1 MFGELLAP
9 QYLRWLLDGFLLT
22 LGLALLS
29 CLLAT
34 LIGAPLA
41 IARLSR
47 RRLLS
52 WPARAYL
59 ALFRNTPLLVQLF
72 FWYFGVPALL
82 PEALVSW
89 LNTPHETPLLDWPS
103 FEFLAGA
110 WGLTLYTSAFV
121 AEEFRAGIASVRPE
135 QRAAGLAL
143 GLTQRQV
150 WRVVVLPQALRTA
163 LPPLL
168 GQYMNALKN
177 SSLAMA
183 IGLAELSY
191 ASRQV
196 ETETFKTFQAFGIAT
211 LLYIGAIALI
221 EAFGQALQQ
230 TRRYRQEVPEMD
242 FSVISDNLSY
252 LLLGAYPD
260 GPLGGAA
267 LTLLLASLSGLA
279 SAVLGLVLGV
289 ALAVLPGKPRLLLVA
304 LLGFFRAIPVL
315 MLIFW
320 TYFLLPI
327 VFHVDVPA
335 LATVVCALSL
345 IGGAYLAH
353 SVYAGIHSLPAGQ
366 WAAARALGLRP
377 WQVLR
382 LVILPQ
388 ALPVML
394 PSFLNQWVS
403 LIKDTSLAY
412 VIGVGELSFVATQV
426 SNRVMV
432 HPTEIFL
439 FVALLYFLLCT
450 SLDLAAAFLARRRRA
465 ERRPVAQASPRARA

>member
-230 TRRYRQEVPEMD
+230 TRRYRQEVREMD

-465 ERRPVAQASPRARA
+465 

>member
-121 AEEFRAGIASVRPE
+121 AEEFRAGTASVRPE

-230 TRRYRQEVPEMD
+230 TRRYRQ
-242 FSVISDNLSY
+242 
-252 LLLGAYPD
+252 
-260 GPLGGAA
+260 GGA
-267 LTLLLASLSGLA
+267 
-279 SAVLGLVLGV
+279 
-289 ALAVLPGKPRLLLVA
+289 
-304 LLGFFRAIPVL
+304 
-315 MLIFW
+315 
-320 TYFLLPI
+320 
-327 VFHVDVPA
+327 
-335 LATVVCALSL
+335 
-345 IGGAYLAH
+345 
-353 SVYAGIHSLPAGQ
+353 
-366 WAAARALGLRP
+366 
-377 WQVLR
+377 
-382 LVILPQ
+382 
-388 ALPVML
+388 
-394 PSFLNQWVS
+394 
-403 LIKDTSLAY
+403 
-412 VIGVGELSFVATQV
+412 
-426 SNRVMV
+426 
-432 HPTEIFL
+432 
-439 FVALLYFLLCT
+439 
-450 SLDLAAAFLARRRRA
+450 
-465 ERRPVAQASPRARA
+465 

>member
-103 FEFLAGA
+103 FEFLGGA

-230 TRRYRQEVPEMD
+230 TRRYRQ
-242 FSVISDNLSY
+242 
-252 LLLGAYPD
+252 
-260 GPLGGAA
+260 GGA
-267 LTLLLASLSGLA
+267 
-279 SAVLGLVLGV
+279 
-289 ALAVLPGKPRLLLVA
+289 
-304 LLGFFRAIPVL
+304 
-315 MLIFW
+315 
-320 TYFLLPI
+320 
-327 VFHVDVPA
+327 
-335 LATVVCALSL
+335 
-345 IGGAYLAH
+345 
-353 SVYAGIHSLPAGQ
+353 
-366 WAAARALGLRP
+366 
-377 WQVLR
+377 
-382 LVILPQ
+382 
-388 ALPVML
+388 
-394 PSFLNQWVS
+394 
-403 LIKDTSLAY
+403 
-412 VIGVGELSFVATQV
+412 
-426 SNRVMV
+426 
-432 HPTEIFL
+432 
-439 FVALLYFLLCT
+439 
-450 SLDLAAAFLARRRRA
+450 
-465 ERRPVAQASPRARA
+465 

>member
-34 LIGAPLA
+34 LIGVPLA

-143 GLTQRQV
+143 GLTRRQV

-230 TRRYRQEVPEMD
+230 TRRYRQ
-242 FSVISDNLSY
+242 
-252 LLLGAYPD
+252 
-260 GPLGGAA
+260 GGA
-267 LTLLLASLSGLA
+267 
-279 SAVLGLVLGV
+279 
-289 ALAVLPGKPRLLLVA
+289 
-304 LLGFFRAIPVL
+304 
-315 MLIFW
+315 
-320 TYFLLPI
+320 
-327 VFHVDVPA
+327 
-335 LATVVCALSL
+335 
-345 IGGAYLAH
+345 
-353 SVYAGIHSLPAGQ
+353 
-366 WAAARALGLRP
+366 
-377 WQVLR
+377 
-382 LVILPQ
+382 
-388 ALPVML
+388 
-394 PSFLNQWVS
+394 
-403 LIKDTSLAY
+403 
-412 VIGVGELSFVATQV
+412 
-426 SNRVMV
+426 
-432 HPTEIFL
+432 
-439 FVALLYFLLCT
+439 
-450 SLDLAAAFLARRRRA
+450 
-465 ERRPVAQASPRARA
+465 

>member
-47 RRLLS
+47 RRLLP

-150 WRVVVLPQALRTA
+150 WREVVLPQALRTA

-230 TRRYRQEVPEMD
+230 TRRYRQ
-242 FSVISDNLSY
+242 
-252 LLLGAYPD
+252 
-260 GPLGGAA
+260 GGA
-267 LTLLLASLSGLA
+267 
-279 SAVLGLVLGV
+279 
-289 ALAVLPGKPRLLLVA
+289 
-304 LLGFFRAIPVL
+304 
-315 MLIFW
+315 
-320 TYFLLPI
+320 
-327 VFHVDVPA
+327 
-335 LATVVCALSL
+335 
-345 IGGAYLAH
+345 
-353 SVYAGIHSLPAGQ
+353 
-366 WAAARALGLRP
+366 
-377 WQVLR
+377 
-382 LVILPQ
+382 
-388 ALPVML
+388 
-394 PSFLNQWVS
+394 
-403 LIKDTSLAY
+403 
-412 VIGVGELSFVATQV
+412 
-426 SNRVMV
+426 
-432 HPTEIFL
+432 
-439 FVALLYFLLCT
+439 
-450 SLDLAAAFLARRRRA
+450 
-465 ERRPVAQASPRARA
+465 

>member
-1 MFGELLAP
+1 MPARHP
-9 QYLRWLLDGFLLT
+9 DRR
-22 LGLALLS
+22 
-29 CLLAT
+29 
-34 LIGAPLA
+34 PLA

-168 GQYMNALKN
+168 GQYMNAPKN

-230 TRRYRQEVPEMD
+230 TRRYRQ
-242 FSVISDNLSY
+242 
-252 LLLGAYPD
+252 
-260 GPLGGAA
+260 GGA
-267 LTLLLASLSGLA
+267 
-279 SAVLGLVLGV
+279 
-289 ALAVLPGKPRLLLVA
+289 
-304 LLGFFRAIPVL
+304 
-315 MLIFW
+315 
-320 TYFLLPI
+320 
-327 VFHVDVPA
+327 
-335 LATVVCALSL
+335 
-345 IGGAYLAH
+345 
-353 SVYAGIHSLPAGQ
+353 
-366 WAAARALGLRP
+366 
-377 WQVLR
+377 
-382 LVILPQ
+382 
-388 ALPVML
+388 
-394 PSFLNQWVS
+394 
-403 LIKDTSLAY
+403 
-412 VIGVGELSFVATQV
+412 
-426 SNRVMV
+426 
-432 HPTEIFL
+432 
-439 FVALLYFLLCT
+439 
-450 SLDLAAAFLARRRRA
+450 
-465 ERRPVAQASPRARA
+465 

>member
-143 GLTQRQV
+143 GLTLRQV

-230 TRRYRQEVPEMD
+230 TRRYRQ
-242 FSVISDNLSY
+242 
-252 LLLGAYPD
+252 
-260 GPLGGAA
+260 GGA
-267 LTLLLASLSGLA
+267 
-279 SAVLGLVLGV
+279 
-289 ALAVLPGKPRLLLVA
+289 
-304 LLGFFRAIPVL
+304 
-315 MLIFW
+315 
-320 TYFLLPI
+320 
-327 VFHVDVPA
+327 
-335 LATVVCALSL
+335 
-345 IGGAYLAH
+345 
-353 SVYAGIHSLPAGQ
+353 
-366 WAAARALGLRP
+366 
-377 WQVLR
+377 
-382 LVILPQ
+382 
-388 ALPVML
+388 
-394 PSFLNQWVS
+394 
-403 LIKDTSLAY
+403 
-412 VIGVGELSFVATQV
+412 
-426 SNRVMV
+426 
-432 HPTEIFL
+432 
-439 FVALLYFLLCT
+439 
-450 SLDLAAAFLARRRRA
+450 
-465 ERRPVAQASPRARA
+465 

>member
-211 LLYIGAIALI
+211 LLY
-221 EAFGQALQQ
+221 
-230 TRRYRQEVPEMD
+230 RRYRQ
-242 FSVISDNLSY
+242 
-252 LLLGAYPD
+252 
-260 GPLGGAA
+260 GGA
-267 LTLLLASLSGLA
+267 
-279 SAVLGLVLGV
+279 
-289 ALAVLPGKPRLLLVA
+289 
-304 LLGFFRAIPVL
+304 
-315 MLIFW
+315 
-320 TYFLLPI
+320 
-327 VFHVDVPA
+327 
-335 LATVVCALSL
+335 
-345 IGGAYLAH
+345 
-353 SVYAGIHSLPAGQ
+353 
-366 WAAARALGLRP
+366 
-377 WQVLR
+377 
-382 LVILPQ
+382 
-388 ALPVML
+388 
-394 PSFLNQWVS
+394 
-403 LIKDTSLAY
+403 
-412 VIGVGELSFVATQV
+412 
-426 SNRVMV
+426 
-432 HPTEIFL
+432 
-439 FVALLYFLLCT
+439 
-450 SLDLAAAFLARRRRA
+450 
-465 ERRPVAQASPRARA
+465 

>member
-89 LNTPHETPLLDWPS
+89 LNTPLETPLLDWPS

-230 TRRYRQEVPEMD
+230 TRRYRQ
-242 FSVISDNLSY
+242 
-252 LLLGAYPD
+252 
-260 GPLGGAA
+260 GGA
-267 LTLLLASLSGLA
+267 
-279 SAVLGLVLGV
+279 
-289 ALAVLPGKPRLLLVA
+289 
-304 LLGFFRAIPVL
+304 
-315 MLIFW
+315 
-320 TYFLLPI
+320 
-327 VFHVDVPA
+327 
-335 LATVVCALSL
+335 
-345 IGGAYLAH
+345 
-353 SVYAGIHSLPAGQ
+353 
-366 WAAARALGLRP
+366 
-377 WQVLR
+377 
-382 LVILPQ
+382 
-388 ALPVML
+388 
-394 PSFLNQWVS
+394 
-403 LIKDTSLAY
+403 
-412 VIGVGELSFVATQV
+412 
-426 SNRVMV
+426 
-432 HPTEIFL
+432 
-439 FVALLYFLLCT
+439 
-450 SLDLAAAFLARRRRA
+450 
-465 ERRPVAQASPRARA
+465 

>member
-1 MFGELLAP
+1 MPARHP
-9 QYLRWLLDGFLLT
+9 DRRP
-22 LGLALLS
+22 
-29 CLLAT
+29 
-34 LIGAPLA
+34 PLA

-103 FEFLAGA
+103 FEFLAAA

-230 TRRYRQEVPEMD
+230 TRRYRQ
-242 FSVISDNLSY
+242 
-252 LLLGAYPD
+252 
-260 GPLGGAA
+260 GGA
-267 LTLLLASLSGLA
+267 
-279 SAVLGLVLGV
+279 
-289 ALAVLPGKPRLLLVA
+289 
-304 LLGFFRAIPVL
+304 
-315 MLIFW
+315 
-320 TYFLLPI
+320 
-327 VFHVDVPA
+327 
-335 LATVVCALSL
+335 
-345 IGGAYLAH
+345 
-353 SVYAGIHSLPAGQ
+353 
-366 WAAARALGLRP
+366 
-377 WQVLR
+377 
-382 LVILPQ
+382 
-388 ALPVML
+388 
-394 PSFLNQWVS
+394 
-403 LIKDTSLAY
+403 
-412 VIGVGELSFVATQV
+412 
-426 SNRVMV
+426 
-432 HPTEIFL
+432 
-439 FVALLYFLLCT
+439 
-450 SLDLAAAFLARRRRA
+450 
-465 ERRPVAQASPRARA
+465 

>member
-230 TRRYRQEVPEMD
+230 TRRYRQ
-242 FSVISDNLSY
+242 
-252 LLLGAYPD
+252 
-260 GPLGGAA
+260 GG
-267 LTLLLASLSGLA
+267 T
-279 SAVLGLVLGV
+279 
-289 ALAVLPGKPRLLLVA
+289 
-304 LLGFFRAIPVL
+304 
-315 MLIFW
+315 
-320 TYFLLPI
+320 
-327 VFHVDVPA
+327 
-335 LATVVCALSL
+335 
-345 IGGAYLAH
+345 
-353 SVYAGIHSLPAGQ
+353 
-366 WAAARALGLRP
+366 
-377 WQVLR
+377 
-382 LVILPQ
+382 
-388 ALPVML
+388 
-394 PSFLNQWVS
+394 
-403 LIKDTSLAY
+403 
-412 VIGVGELSFVATQV
+412 
-426 SNRVMV
+426 
-432 HPTEIFL
+432 
-439 FVALLYFLLCT
+439 
-450 SLDLAAAFLARRRRA
+450 
-465 ERRPVAQASPRARA
+465 

>member
-72 FWYFGVPALL
+72 FWYFGVPALP

-230 TRRYRQEVPEMD
+230 TRRYRQ
-242 FSVISDNLSY
+242 
-252 LLLGAYPD
+252 
-260 GPLGGAA
+260 GGA
-267 LTLLLASLSGLA
+267 
-279 SAVLGLVLGV
+279 
-289 ALAVLPGKPRLLLVA
+289 
-304 LLGFFRAIPVL
+304 
-315 MLIFW
+315 
-320 TYFLLPI
+320 
-327 VFHVDVPA
+327 
-335 LATVVCALSL
+335 
-345 IGGAYLAH
+345 
-353 SVYAGIHSLPAGQ
+353 
-366 WAAARALGLRP
+366 
-377 WQVLR
+377 
-382 LVILPQ
+382 
-388 ALPVML
+388 
-394 PSFLNQWVS
+394 
-403 LIKDTSLAY
+403 
-412 VIGVGELSFVATQV
+412 
-426 SNRVMV
+426 
-432 HPTEIFL
+432 
-439 FVALLYFLLCT
+439 
-450 SLDLAAAFLARRRRA
+450 
-465 ERRPVAQASPRARA
+465 

>member
-29 CLLAT
+29 CLVAT

-150 WRVVVLPQALRTA
+150 WREVVLPQALRTA

-230 TRRYRQEVPEMD
+230 TRRYRQ
-242 FSVISDNLSY
+242 
-252 LLLGAYPD
+252 
-260 GPLGGAA
+260 GGA
-267 LTLLLASLSGLA
+267 
-279 SAVLGLVLGV
+279 
-289 ALAVLPGKPRLLLVA
+289 
-304 LLGFFRAIPVL
+304 
-315 MLIFW
+315 
-320 TYFLLPI
+320 
-327 VFHVDVPA
+327 
-335 LATVVCALSL
+335 
-345 IGGAYLAH
+345 
-353 SVYAGIHSLPAGQ
+353 
-366 WAAARALGLRP
+366 
-377 WQVLR
+377 
-382 LVILPQ
+382 
-388 ALPVML
+388 
-394 PSFLNQWVS
+394 
-403 LIKDTSLAY
+403 
-412 VIGVGELSFVATQV
+412 
-426 SNRVMV
+426 
-432 HPTEIFL
+432 
-439 FVALLYFLLCT
+439 
-450 SLDLAAAFLARRRRA
+450 
-465 ERRPVAQASPRARA
+465 

>member
-41 IARLSR
+41 IARLSC

-230 TRRYRQEVPEMD
+230 TRRYRQ
-242 FSVISDNLSY
+242 
-252 LLLGAYPD
+252 
-260 GPLGGAA
+260 GGA
-267 LTLLLASLSGLA
+267 
-279 SAVLGLVLGV
+279 
-289 ALAVLPGKPRLLLVA
+289 
-304 LLGFFRAIPVL
+304 
-315 MLIFW
+315 
-320 TYFLLPI
+320 
-327 VFHVDVPA
+327 
-335 LATVVCALSL
+335 
-345 IGGAYLAH
+345 
-353 SVYAGIHSLPAGQ
+353 
-366 WAAARALGLRP
+366 
-377 WQVLR
+377 
-382 LVILPQ
+382 
-388 ALPVML
+388 
-394 PSFLNQWVS
+394 
-403 LIKDTSLAY
+403 
-412 VIGVGELSFVATQV
+412 
-426 SNRVMV
+426 
-432 HPTEIFL
+432 
-439 FVALLYFLLCT
+439 
-450 SLDLAAAFLARRRRA
+450 
-465 ERRPVAQASPRARA
+465 

>member
-41 IARLSR
+41 IALLSR

-230 TRRYRQEVPEMD
+230 TRRYRQ
-242 FSVISDNLSY
+242 
-252 LLLGAYPD
+252 
-260 GPLGGAA
+260 GGA
-267 LTLLLASLSGLA
+267 
-279 SAVLGLVLGV
+279 
-289 ALAVLPGKPRLLLVA
+289 
-304 LLGFFRAIPVL
+304 
-315 MLIFW
+315 
-320 TYFLLPI
+320 
-327 VFHVDVPA
+327 
-335 LATVVCALSL
+335 
-345 IGGAYLAH
+345 
-353 SVYAGIHSLPAGQ
+353 
-366 WAAARALGLRP
+366 
-377 WQVLR
+377 
-382 LVILPQ
+382 
-388 ALPVML
+388 
-394 PSFLNQWVS
+394 
-403 LIKDTSLAY
+403 
-412 VIGVGELSFVATQV
+412 
-426 SNRVMV
+426 
-432 HPTEIFL
+432 
-439 FVALLYFLLCT
+439 
-450 SLDLAAAFLARRRRA
+450 
-465 ERRPVAQASPRARA
+465 

>member
-89 LNTPHETPLLDWPS
+89 LNTPHETPWLDWPS

-230 TRRYRQEVPEMD
+230 TRRYRQ
-242 FSVISDNLSY
+242 
-252 LLLGAYPD
+252 
-260 GPLGGAA
+260 GGA
-267 LTLLLASLSGLA
+267 
-279 SAVLGLVLGV
+279 
-289 ALAVLPGKPRLLLVA
+289 
-304 LLGFFRAIPVL
+304 
-315 MLIFW
+315 
-320 TYFLLPI
+320 
-327 VFHVDVPA
+327 
-335 LATVVCALSL
+335 
-345 IGGAYLAH
+345 
-353 SVYAGIHSLPAGQ
+353 
-366 WAAARALGLRP
+366 
-377 WQVLR
+377 
-382 LVILPQ
+382 
-388 ALPVML
+388 
-394 PSFLNQWVS
+394 
-403 LIKDTSLAY
+403 
-412 VIGVGELSFVATQV
+412 
-426 SNRVMV
+426 
-432 HPTEIFL
+432 
-439 FVALLYFLLCT
+439 
-450 SLDLAAAFLARRRRA
+450 
-465 ERRPVAQASPRARA
+465 

>member
-1 MFGELLAP
+1 MLPDGIPHMFGELLAP

-230 TRRYRQEVPEMD
+230 TRRYRQ
-242 FSVISDNLSY
+242 
-252 LLLGAYPD
+252 
-260 GPLGGAA
+260 GGA
-267 LTLLLASLSGLA
+267 
-279 SAVLGLVLGV
+279 
-289 ALAVLPGKPRLLLVA
+289 
-304 LLGFFRAIPVL
+304 
-315 MLIFW
+315 
-320 TYFLLPI
+320 
-327 VFHVDVPA
+327 
-335 LATVVCALSL
+335 
-345 IGGAYLAH
+345 
-353 SVYAGIHSLPAGQ
+353 
-366 WAAARALGLRP
+366 
-377 WQVLR
+377 
-382 LVILPQ
+382 
-388 ALPVML
+388 
-394 PSFLNQWVS
+394 
-403 LIKDTSLAY
+403 
-412 VIGVGELSFVATQV
+412 
-426 SNRVMV
+426 
-432 HPTEIFL
+432 
-439 FVALLYFLLCT
+439 
-450 SLDLAAAFLARRRRA
+450 
-465 ERRPVAQASPRARA
+465 

>member
-143 GLTQRQV
+143 GLTHRQV
-150 WRVVVLPQALRTA
+150 WREVVLPQALRTA

-230 TRRYRQEVPEMD
+230 TRRYRQ
-242 FSVISDNLSY
+242 
-252 LLLGAYPD
+252 
-260 GPLGGAA
+260 GGA
-267 LTLLLASLSGLA
+267 
-279 SAVLGLVLGV
+279 
-289 ALAVLPGKPRLLLVA
+289 
-304 LLGFFRAIPVL
+304 
-315 MLIFW
+315 
-320 TYFLLPI
+320 
-327 VFHVDVPA
+327 
-335 LATVVCALSL
+335 
-345 IGGAYLAH
+345 
-353 SVYAGIHSLPAGQ
+353 
-366 WAAARALGLRP
+366 
-377 WQVLR
+377 
-382 LVILPQ
+382 
-388 ALPVML
+388 
-394 PSFLNQWVS
+394 
-403 LIKDTSLAY
+403 
-412 VIGVGELSFVATQV
+412 
-426 SNRVMV
+426 
-432 HPTEIFL
+432 
-439 FVALLYFLLCT
+439 
-450 SLDLAAAFLARRRRA
+450 
-465 ERRPVAQASPRARA
+465 